1 MYARIVHYSGPRCF
15 ILNHFALLCTILAQ
29 CAMYL
34 SAPFRT
40 IVHCCALLCTILLFV
55 STLHNSELL
64 CTILAQCAMHC
75 SAPSRT
81 LVHHSA
87 RFCTMQDQHALF
99 YTSLHSWS
107 AFRSRVNQV

>member
-15 ILNHFALLCTILAQ
+15 SLNHFALLCTVLARR
-29 CAMYL
+29 AMYL

-40 IVHCCALLCTILLFV
+40 IVHCCALVCTILLFV

-64 CTILAQCAMHC
+64 CTILAQSAMHC
-75 SAPSRT
+75 SALSRT

-87 RFCTMQDQHALF
+87 RCCSMQDQPALF
-99 YTSLHSWS
+99 CTILHSRR